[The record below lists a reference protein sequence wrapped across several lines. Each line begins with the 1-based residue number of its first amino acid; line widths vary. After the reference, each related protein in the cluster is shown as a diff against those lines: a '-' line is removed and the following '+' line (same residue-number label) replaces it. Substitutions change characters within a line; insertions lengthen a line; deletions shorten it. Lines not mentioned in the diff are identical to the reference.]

1 MIGSSKLS
9 RPRWVSR
16 SWANKHHQH
25 LQLTKAAPDLSPTDE
40 AFYGPEL
47 PPDGVVPLDELGNAI
62 APIVQALPRETI
74 LDFMARV
81 SPHLHRA
88 EHFRVYA
95 EKLEQAVG
103 GGLRL
108 CFAAPPQHGKTQ
120 VTLHGLAWLIV
131 NHPGK
136 RHAYITYSL
145 YRARSVARMVKRILA
160 DAGIVCGGT
169 LSQMLLP
176 GGGQCVFTSIDG
188 GITGEPVDGVA
199 IIDDPYKNRKEAD
212 SQVRRA
218 VIEDSYRQAIE
229 TRVHDGASVFLLA
242 TRWHPQDLSGTL
254 VDEGWEYINLPAIA
268 ENDNAKPD
276 PNGREV
282 GEPLFPQLWSLA
294 SLLSKQ
300 QKVGEFTWSALYQGR
315 PRPRGGKIFKNTF
328 FYKKLP
334 DEGYRGAFGV
344 DLAYTEKKKN
354 DLSVCL
360 ELLRVDR
367 TLKDG
372 SSALPIFFVKHVDRE
387 QVEAP
392 EFTLTLRGRHI
403 KHKTFPM
410 LWRASGTEKGAASF
424 IQQREI
430 PLRVVPPPGDKI
442 VSSEEAAAA
451 WNDGRVLVP
460 DPEHFPQCEAW
471 LYPFLDVIHN
481 FTGSGKEKDD
491 DVDAL
496 GNAMKALEGDGDHRP
511 VTARSSRR

>member
-1 MIGSSKLS
+1 
-9 RPRWVSR
+9 
-16 SWANKHHQH
+16 
-25 LQLTKAAPDLSPTDE
+25 
-40 AFYGPEL
+40 
-47 PPDGVVPLDELGNAI
+47 
-62 APIVQALPRETI
+62 
-74 LDFMARV
+74 MARV

-176 GGGQCVFTSIDG
+176 KGGQCVFTSIDG

-212 SQVRRA
+212 SQVRRQ

-229 TRVHDGASVFLLA
+229 TRVHDGASIFLLA

-254 VDEGWEYINLPAIA
+254 VEEGWEYINLPAIA
-268 ENDNAKPD
+268 EANDNGKPD

-315 PRPRGGKIFKNTF
+315 PRPRGGKIFKGTY
-328 FYKKLP
+328 FYSKLP
-334 DEGYRGAFGV
+334 TEGYRGAFGV
-344 DLAYTEKKKN
+344 DLAYTEKSKS
-354 DLSVCL
+354 DWSVCI
-360 ELLRVDR
+360 ELLRVDKIAR
-367 TLKDG
+367 DG
-372 SSALPIFFVKHVDRE
+372 SRERPKYYVKHVDRD

-392 EFTLTLRGRHI
+392 DFALTLRARHVQ
-403 KHKTFPM
+403 HKTFPM
-410 LWRASGTEKGAASF
+410 LWRASGTEKGSAQF
-424 IQQREI
+424 IKKHA
-430 PLRVVPPPGDKI
+430 PLRVVQPPGDKI
-442 VSSEEAAAA
+442 VSATEAAAL
-451 WNDGRVLVP
+451 WNAGDILVP
-460 DPEHFPQCEAW
+460 DPEHFPHCEVW
-471 LYPFLDVIHN
+471 LYAFLGVLHN

-496 GNAMKALEGDGDHRP
+496 GNAVLALDGDGDHSP
-511 VTARSSRR
+511 VTGKSARK